1 MPFMR
6 ALLTTKT
13 LLYMGFSFSDEYLEE
28 LRSQCLALLVG
39 SRGSSSES
47 QLRAGVLPAPLA
59 GFLPAPLGYA
69 VMEFQRKADCEP
81 VEPENKLLE
90 YHRRHEG
97 LGYLLYETENNSH
110 DKADELLKDI
120 VQSTSLRWRL
130 HERLAGSEDTADPQK
145 KRKAKHLLWFD
156 RPSPD
161 SMSQHAQVLSELSFM
176 QLEETE
182 PMVVEKIEA
191 LNAQRKDYEARFKE
205 AKEKIE
211 ALKAQR
217 KDYEAR
223 FKEAKEAAKKVME
236 AAKSAED
243 ARVKALTKEKLLA
256 ELKLR
261 ENPWTDY
268 KTPEA
273 CHAEV
278 TRRGRYEDPS
288 ATREVLENARREAP
302 PPTSEALAKAGLTGS
317 EFGGAEFERLMAKTG
332 GEKLTHFEVPYRAPE
347 IWPLPDGG
355 SIDCVFARKDFLK
368 LLQDNAELPAS
379 PPRQQEGYVV
389 ESANDSFEAIVDVEI
404 ELDKK
409 FSRER
414 AAYYTALF
422 TLNGFLGPDRPSFL
436 QTTMQVIST
445 LPMRQ
450 RMPVIGV

>member
-69 VMEFQRKADCEP
+69 VMEFQRKADDEP

-97 LGYLLYETENNSH
+97 LGFLLYETKNNSH

-156 RPSPD
+156 RPSPE

-182 PMVVEKIEA
+182 P
-191 LNAQRKDYEARFKE
+191 N
-205 AKEKIE
+205 EKIE
-211 ALKAQR
+211 ALKVQR

-243 ARVKALTKEKLLA
+243 ARVKALTKENLLA

-389 ESANDSFEAIVDVEI
+389 ESANDSFEAIDDVEI